1 MSLSKNTELA
11 PGLSICRVL
20 TGLWQI
26 ADLERD
32 GQKINP
38 NEAARSM
45 KTYVDAGFTT
55 FDMADH
61 YGSAEE
67 ITGVFRQ
74 TYGTDKTQFF
84 TKWVP
89 SPEKITQDQVR
100 KAVETALF
108 RMKSQQIDLMQF
120 HAWQYAHPSWVDCL
134 YWLQE
139 LKQEGLIKHL
149 GLTNFDTAH
158 LSIVVNSGIEV
169 VSNQV
174 CYSLLDQRAA
184 GEMTE
189 ICLKHGVK
197 LLAFGTVAGGFL
209 SEKWLNKP
217 EPFLNESLTWSQL
230 KYKRFIDTAGGWE
243 KFQSLLLVLDRIAK
257 KNGVGIANIASQ
269 YIMTRPA
276 VAGVIIGARLGKS
289 EHISDNEQLF
299 SFELDEKDEVEIRQS
314 LDSLTK
320 IPGDC
325 GDEYRKPPFLTAS
338 GDLSHHVASFPAPYP
353 TQKGSDSRTK
363 ALSGTIW
370 EDIAGFSRA
379 VRKGNRIL
387 VSGTTATHGSRA
399 MGGNDPGAQA
409 HFILDKIEG
418 AILSLGGT
426 LEDVVRTRIF
436 IRNTNQWEPI
446 SRAHGKRFA
455 GIQPANTMVRAD
467 LIGEEYLVEIEA
479 EAVVEPKNHLE
490 KLDSET
496 NF

>member
-1 MSLSKNTELA
+1 MTLSKYTELA
-11 PGLSICRVL
+11 PGLTICRAL

-32 GQKINP
+32 GNKVNP
-38 NEAARSM
+38 HEAAQSM
-45 KTYVDAGFTT
+45 KAYVDAGFTT

-74 TYGTDKTQFF
+74 TYGGDSAQFF

-89 SPEKITQDQVR
+89 SPDSITKDQVR
-100 KAVETALF
+100 KAVETALT
-108 RMKSQQIDLMQF
+108 RMQTDRIDLMQF

-134 YWLQE
+134 FWLQE
-139 LKQEGLIKHL
+139 LKEEGLIKHL

-184 GEMTE
+184 GEMTAL
-189 ICLKHGVK
+189 CLKHGVK

-209 SEKWLNKP
+209 SEKWLGKP
-217 EPFLNESLTWSQL
+217 EPVLNESLTWSQM
-230 KYKRFIDTAGGWE
+230 KYKRFIDSAGGWDQ
-243 KFQSLLLVLDRIAK
+243 FQDLLQTLDSIAK
-257 KNGVGIANIASQ
+257 KHQVGIANIASH

-289 EHISDNEQLF
+289 EHIADNERLF
-299 SFELDEKDEVEIRQS
+299 SFQLDESDETQLRQVLHTLS
-314 LDSLTK
+314 K

-353 TQKGSDSRTK
+353 TVEGTDGRIK

-379 VRKGNRIL
+379 VKKGNRIL
-387 VSGTTATHGSRA
+387 VSGTTATHGSKA

-418 AILSLGGT
+418 AIQSLGGT

-436 IRNTNQWEPI
+436 IRNADQWEPI
-446 SRAHGKRFA
+446 SRAHGQRFA

-467 LIGEEYLVEIEA
+467 LIGEEYLVEMEA
-479 EAVVEPKNHLE
+479 EAVLEPK
-490 KLDSET
+490 KD
-496 NF
+496 

>member
-1 MSLSKNTELA
+1 MTLSKYTELA
-11 PGLSICRVL
+11 PGLTICRAL

-32 GQKINP
+32 GNKVNP
-38 NEAARSM
+38 HEAAQSM
-45 KTYVDAGFTT
+45 KAYVDAGFTT

-74 TYGTDKTQFF
+74 TYGGNAAQFF

-89 SPEKITQDQVR
+89 SPDSITKDQVR
-100 KAVETALF
+100 KAVELALT
-108 RMKSQQIDLMQF
+108 RMQTDRIDLMQF

-134 YWLQE
+134 FWLQE
-139 LKQEGLIKHL
+139 LKEEGLIKHL

-184 GEMTE
+184 GELTAL
-189 ICLKHGVK
+189 CLKHGVK

-209 SEKWLNKP
+209 SEKWLGKP
-217 EPFLNESLTWSQL
+217 EPVLNESLTWSQM
-230 KYKRFIDTAGGWE
+230 KYKRFIDAAGGWDQ
-243 KFQSLLLVLDRIAK
+243 FQDLLQSLDSIAK
-257 KNGVGIANIASQ
+257 KHQVGIANIASH

-289 EHISDNEQLF
+289 EHIVDNERLF
-299 SFELDEKDEVEIRQS
+299 SFQLDESDETQLRQVLHTLS
-314 LDSLTK
+314 R

-353 TQKGSDSRTK
+353 TVEGTDGRTK

-379 VRKGNRIL
+379 VKKGNRIL
-387 VSGTTATHGSRA
+387 VSGTTATHGSKA

-418 AILSLGGT
+418 AIQSLGGT

-436 IRNTNQWEPI
+436 IRNADQWEPI
-446 SRAHGKRFA
+446 SRAHGQRFA

-467 LIGEEYLVEIEA
+467 LIGEEYLVEMEA
-479 EAVVEPKNHLE
+479 EAILEPK
-490 KLDSET
+490 KD
-496 NF
+496 